1 MLCEFYKPL
10 CADRST
16 AVQATAHSAT
26 VPVLSNLLMPPV
38 AIRSLSRLLA
48 PAALLASALLHGT
61 LVTAAEPLIYYNSET
76 EQAQPLPAPPV
87 VRHNR
92 SVAVAEHTEPTAS
105 GKPIISTPPEPAPK
119 SDPRRLAPRSR
130 SSFDPPTNPASKGDH
145 AALPFS
151 TPQIES
157 LGTAGAG
164 LAIVLG
170 LFFVCAWLLRR
181 SGPKPNS
188 PLPREAIAVLGRV
201 PLAGRNFAQL
211 IQIGNKLVLVS
222 ITPDGVAT
230 PITEVTD
237 PTEVDRLLGICMR
250 ENKHSTTAEF
260 QQVLQQLANEPAKGF
275 LGSQAQAMPTGNRR

>member
-1 MLCEFYKPL
+1 
-10 CADRST
+10 
-16 AVQATAHSAT
+16 
-26 VPVLSNLLMPPV
+26 MPPA
-38 AIRSLSRLLA
+38 AIRLLSRLLA
-48 PAALLASALLHGT
+48 PAALLASAPLHGT
-61 LVTAAEPLIYYNSET
+61 LVTAAEPLIYYNSKTDNDATET
-76 EQAQPLPAPPV
+76 EQAKPLPAPPV
-87 VRHNR
+87 VRHNN
-92 SVAVAEHTEPTAS
+92 SVAIAVHTEPTTS
-105 GKPIISTPPEPAPK
+105 SKPIASPLLLPEPEAK

-130 SSFDPPTNPASKGDH
+130 GSFDPQSTTASNEDH
-145 AALPFS
+145 AAPPFS
-151 TPQIES
+151 APQIES

-188 PLPREAIAVLGRV
+188 PLPKEAVAVLGRI

-275 LGSQAQAMPTGNRR
+275 LGSQAQTMPTGNRR

>member
-1 MLCEFYKPL
+1 MF
-10 CADRST
+10 
-16 AVQATAHSAT
+16 
-26 VPVLSNLLMPPV
+26 
-38 AIRSLSRLLA
+38 RLLA
-48 PAALLASALLHGT
+48 PAAILASVLVHGS
-61 LVTAAEPLIYYNSET
+61 LVIAAEPLIYFNST
-76 EQAQPLPAPPV
+76 SEQAKPLPAPPV
-87 VRHNR
+87 ARHNR
-92 SVAVAEHTEPTAS
+92 SVAVAVHTEPTAS
-105 GKPIISTPPEPAPK
+105 SKPIASPLPPPKPEAK

-130 SSFDPPTNPASKGDH
+130 SSFDPPSNPASKGDR

-181 SGPKPNS
+181 TGPKPNS

-222 ITPDGVAT
+222 IAPDGVAT

-275 LGSQAQAMPTGNRR
+275 LGSQAQTMPTGTRR